1 MTTIYD
7 STNIDISKVTIE
19 DAVRDVYN
27 STTSCQITYNGSP
40 LKIRIP
46 VGLVTGFQV
55 QEQLFHTD
63 GSGHTEVIPGASLTC
78 IIGFNGCD
86 PYGKE
91 RCVAESS
98 VGSIYNFVLWFQEH
112 VVSYCVE
119 NGVKIF
125 GKNRSE
131 GVVRESMTCFHVDV
145 MKKDN
150 GEWVPSGKGRPS
162 ISPKIAYSEMERH
175 GDVRMEGYP
184 AWQWQGVDPRR
195 TFPDPVSPNVAT
207 REFYMTPSLLV
218 LQQNRLRIAWKV
230 GYV

>member
-1 MTTIYD
+1 MAFH
-7 STNIDISKVTIE
+7 NINHIDLSKVVIE
-19 DAVRDVYN
+19 DPVRDDN
-27 STTSCQITYNGSP
+27 GGWPTCQVTYNGMP
-40 LKIRIP
+40 LKVRVP

-98 VGSIYNFVLWFQEH
+98 VGGIYNFVLWLQEH

-125 GKNRSE
+125 GRNRSE

-162 ISPKIAYSEMERH
+162 IRPKIAYSEMERH
-175 GDVRMEGYP
+175 GDVRMARTDDP
-184 AWQWQGVDPRR
+184 ASSA
-195 TFPDPVSPNVAT
+195 FPVISPNVGSK
-207 REFYMTPSLLV
+207 EFYMTPRLL
-218 LQQNRLRIAWKV
+218 LIQNNRTHIVWKV
-230 GYV
+230 GYVSDD